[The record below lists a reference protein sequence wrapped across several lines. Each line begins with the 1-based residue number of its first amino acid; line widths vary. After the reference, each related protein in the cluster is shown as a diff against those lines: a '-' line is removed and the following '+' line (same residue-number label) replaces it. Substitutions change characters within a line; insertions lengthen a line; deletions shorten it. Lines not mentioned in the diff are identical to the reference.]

1 MTDLFQDL
9 MEITTNEKDN
19 SGDFEVFW
27 LAYPRKQGKQM
38 AKKAWSKLNPAQRE
52 KAQAEI
58 LNHIKYWSLHE
69 TAQCFIPHC
78 STWLNQERFEDE
90 LVIEQKENK
99 RFALPWYST
108 DELTLAKGREL
119 GLQPYAGESFAQF
132 RTRISAKISSVGVGA

>member
-9 MEITTNEKDN
+9 MGITIDEKHN

-38 AKKAWSKLNPAQRE
+38 ARKAWSKLNPAQRE

-58 LNHIKYWSLHE
+58 LNHIKYWELHE

-78 STWLNQERFEDE
+78 STWLNQGRYEDILDFTPTKKKE
-90 LVIEQKENK
+90 SKEWMLSNEGIEQK
-99 RFALPWYST
+99 
-108 DELTLAKGREL
+108 AKEL
-119 GLQPYAGESFAQF
+119 GILGNGYDTYQ
-132 RTRISAKISSVGVGA
+132 TLKIKCMKALGINTQ

>member
-19 SGDFEVFW
+19 SGDFELFW

-38 AKKAWSKLNPAQRE
+38 ARKAWSKLNPAQRE

-58 LNHIKYWSLHE
+58 LNHIKYWALHE

-78 STWLNQERFEDE
+78 STWLNQARYEDILDFTPPKKKE
-90 LVIEQKENK
+90 SKEWMLSNEGIEQK
-99 RFALPWYST
+99 
-108 DELTLAKGREL
+108 AKEL
-119 GLQPYAGESFAQF
+119 GILGNGYDTYQ
-132 RTRISAKISSVGVGA
+132 TLKIKCMKALGMATQ

>member
-9 MEITTNEKDN
+9 MEKTTNEKHY

-38 AKKAWSKLNPAQRE
+38 ARKAWLKLNSAQRE

-58 LNHIKYWSLHE
+58 LNHIKYWVLHE

-78 STWLNQERFEDE
+78 STWLNQARYEDILDFTPLKKKE
-90 LVIEQKENK
+90 SKEWMLSNEGIEQK
-99 RFALPWYST
+99 A
-108 DELTLAKGREL
+108 REL
-119 GLQPYAGESFAQF
+119 GILGNGYDTYQ
-132 RTRISAKISSVGVGA
+132 TLKIKCMKALGMSVQ

>member
-9 MEITTNEKDN
+9 MEKTTNEKHY

-38 AKKAWSKLNPAQRE
+38 ARKAWFKLSSAQRQ

-58 LNHIKYWSLHE
+58 LNHIKYWALHE

-78 STWLNQERFEDE
+78 STWLNQARYEDILDFNPPKKKE
-90 LVIEQKENK
+90 SKEWMLSNEGIEQK
-99 RFALPWYST
+99 A
-108 DELTLAKGREL
+108 REL
-119 GLQPYAGESFAQF
+119 GILGNGYDTYQ
-132 RTRISAKISSVGVGA
+132 TLKIKCMKALGMSVQ